1 MSNLKDYKE
10 IEELKPMGE
19 YPMYWQYLTGHV
31 NELINTLELY
41 EKVRFNTATPEETLK
56 WMKVFCIDN
65 CNIKALNESEINNG
79 YISYAKY
86 VDEELKKCNGLII
99 MEIESSRTALEDLK
113 NSRDRVNKTLE
124 KNHN

>member
-1 MSNLKDYKE
+1 
-10 IEELKPMGE
+10 
-19 YPMYWQYLTGHV
+19 
-31 NELINTLELY
+31 
-41 EKVRFNTATPEETLK
+41 
-56 WMKVFCIDN
+56 MKVFCIDN
-65 CNIKALNESEINNG
+65 CNIKTLNESEINNG